1 MSEDPQKIANSGGT
15 SPVDFKAMFAELL
28 DDAKRDIL
36 AHVQDSIEKVYA
48 DFEDYETVPET
59 GEASTECSDT
69 AVATTVA
76 TKINDFIQPKTSDHA
91 EGSDGGSFKSLADEF
106 SVLEKTSPAI
116 DANLAEIVESLL
128 TEKLTKETLAEIQNK
143 YLRPENC
150 TNLVAPKINKQIW
163 PQLRQETR
171 NNDSAFQ
178 KAQSLLLSGLYAVL
192 QLCNSAN
199 GDQRNVLTHT
209 AVLLLSANRELN
221 LKRRDL
227 IRPDLNKQYA
237 PLCNP
242 STAVSTFLF
251 GDDLNKEVEEL
262 TKSQKLSNK
271 VTPKRRMEPY
281 KVTAFR
287 GVRGRGRFGQSTGRG
302 RASSNSFLGQGRG
315 YARPQQ
321 NPRSSATKTQ

>member
-1 MSEDPQKIANSGGT
+1 M
-15 SPVDFKAMFAELL
+15 
-28 DDAKRDIL
+28 

-48 DFEDYETVPET
+48 NFEDYETGPEG
-59 GEASTECSDT
+59 GEVSTEFLDT
-69 AVATTVA
+69 AVA
-76 TKINDFIQPKTSDHA
+76 TKINDFIKPKTSDHA
-91 EGSDGGSFKSLADEF
+91 EGLDGDSLKSLDEF
-106 SVLEKTSPAI
+106 SILEKTSPAI
-116 DANLAEIVESLL
+116 DANLAEIVKSLL
-128 TEKLTKETLAEIQNK
+128 TEKLTKEKLAEVQNK

-163 PQLRQETR
+163 QQLRQETR

-199 GDQRNVLTHT
+199 GDQRNVLTPT
-209 AVLLLSANRELN
+209 AVQLLSANRELN

-281 KVTAFR
+281 KVPASR
-287 GVRGRGRFGQSTGRG
+287 GVRGRGRFSQSAGRG
-302 RASSNSFLGQGRG
+302 RAFSNSFLDQGRG
-315 YARPQQ
+315 HARPQQ
-321 NPRSSATKTQ
+321 NPRTSATKTQ

>member
-1 MSEDPQKIANSGGT
+1 MHL
-15 SPVDFKAMFAELL
+15 KAMFAELL

-36 AHVQDSIEKVYA
+36 APVQDSIETVYA
-48 DFEDYETVPET
+48 DFEDYETGPES

-69 AVATTVA
+69 AVETAVA
-76 TKINDFIQPKTSDHA
+76 TKINDFIQPKISDHA
-91 EGSDGGSFKSLADEF
+91 EGSDADSFKSLADEF
-106 SVLEKTSPAI
+106 SVLEKNSPAI
-116 DANLAEIVESLL
+116 DANLAEIVKSLL
-128 TEKLTKETLAEIQNK
+128 TEKLTKGKLAKVQNK

-163 PQLRQETR
+163 QQLRQETR

-209 AVLLLSANRELN
+209 AVLLLSANSENRELN

-251 GDDLNKEVEEL
+251 GDDLNKEVKEL

-271 VTPKRRMEPY
+271 VNPKRRMEPY
-281 KVTAFR
+281 KVPASKVYVVVAAS
-287 GVRGRGRFGQSTGRG
+287 VRVILF
-302 RASSNSFLGQGRG
+302 
-315 YARPQQ
+315 
-321 NPRSSATKTQ
+321 